1 MVLKMA
7 KFNINEATLQ
17 SKPISEL
24 ITSGIYA
31 ARIIHVVDIG
41 EYAFNTSSL
50 PKPSLMF
57 TFQLTSGALITKL
70 VTHSYHEKSTLISI
84 MSCLDGIESASDLL
98 NQKLVIEVKENGQ
111 WPNVVGYSAI
121 EYYDEFEQVEFPDKE
136 CVLLF
141 PSDGEDQVNVKEN
154 LALIQTLPADIKKI
168 MLRARSKK
176 GAL

>member
-1 MVLKMA
+1 
-7 KFNINEATLQ
+7 
-17 SKPISEL
+17 
-24 ITSGIYA
+24 
-31 ARIIHVVDIG
+31 
-41 EYAFNTSSL
+41 
-50 PKPSLMF
+50 
-57 TFQLTSGALITKL
+57 
-70 VTHSYHEKSTLISI
+70 